1 MAIWRTSSTRR
12 FPWTDRP
19 VLLLC
24 ALGIL
29 LAVLT
34 ALAVSLGPV
43 QVPLSQLWGF
53 LLGEE
58 IPQSSWNILRHIRL
72 PRAAA
77 AVLTGAALAVSGAV
91 LQAVLMNPLAGP
103 NIIGVNAGSGFFVL
117 AAALLFPGRWD
128 VTPLAAFSGALLAC
142 GIIYALAAKT
152 GASRITIVLAGV
164 AVSGFF
170 GAGSDAITVLVPD
183 AWAGA
188 SAFLVGGFSG
198 VTTGQLSFA
207 LWYVLGGLLSALLFS
222 HDLNVLALGEE
233 TARSLGLPVKGC
245 RFLFLAIA
253 AVLAGG
259 AVSMGGLLGFV
270 GLIVPHAARFLM
282 GEDNR
287 LLLPAAALLGGAF
300 VVGCDLLS
308 RLIFAPYEL
317 PVGILLNFIGGPFF
331 LWLLLKERRRR
342 R

>member
-29 LAVLT
+29 LAALT

-183 AWAGA
+183 AWAEA

-308 RLIFAPYEL
+308 RLLFAPYEL

>member
-29 LAVLT
+29 LAALT

-233 TARSLGLPVKGC
+233 TALSLGLSIKGC

-308 RLIFAPYEL
+308 RLLFAPYEL

>member
-188 SAFLVGGFSG
+188 NAFLVGGFSG

-308 RLIFAPYEL
+308 RLLFAPYEL

>member
-1 MAIWRTSSTRR
+1 
-12 FPWTDRP
+12 
-19 VLLLC
+19 
-24 ALGIL
+24 
-29 LAVLT
+29 
-34 ALAVSLGPV
+34 V

-308 RLIFAPYEL
+308 RLLFAPYEL

>member
-128 VTPLAAFSGALLAC
+128 VTGLRHHLRP
-142 GIIYALAAKT
+142 
-152 GASRITIVLAGV
+152 
-164 AVSGFF
+164 
-170 GAGSDAITVLVPD
+170 
-183 AWAGA
+183 
-188 SAFLVGGFSG
+188 GG
-198 VTTGQLSFA
+198 
-207 LWYVLGGLLSALLFS
+207 
-222 HDLNVLALGEE
+222 
-233 TARSLGLPVKGC
+233 
-245 RFLFLAIA
+245 
-253 AVLAGG
+253 
-259 AVSMGGLLGFV
+259 
-270 GLIVPHAARFLM
+270 
-282 GEDNR
+282 
-287 LLLPAAALLGGAF
+287 
-300 VVGCDLLS
+300 
-308 RLIFAPYEL
+308 
-317 PVGILLNFIGGPFF
+317 
-331 LWLLLKERRRR
+331 
-342 R
+342 

>member
-188 SAFLVGGFSG
+188 NAFLVGGFSG

-207 LWYVLGGLLSALLFS
+207 LWYILGGLLSALLFS

-308 RLIFAPYEL
+308 RLLFAPYEL

>member
-29 LAVLT
+29 LAALT

-188 SAFLVGGFSG
+188 NAFLVGGFSG

>member
-1 MAIWRTSSTRR
+1 MVTSPTSSTRR
-12 FPWTDRP
+12 SPWTDRP
-19 VLLLC
+19 LLTLC
-24 ALGIL
+24 LLGLL

-34 ALAVSLGPV
+34 LLAVSLGPV
-43 QVPLSQLWGF
+43 RIPLRELLGF
-53 LLGEE
+53 LGGED
-58 IPQSSWNILRHIRL
+58 IPQSSRNILRHVRL

-91 LQAVLMNPLAGP
+91 LQAVLQNPLAGP

-117 AAALLFPGRWD
+117 AASLLFPGRWD
-128 VTPLAAFSGALLAC
+128 VTPLAAFLGALLAC
-142 GIIYALAAKT
+142 GTIYTLAAKT

-170 GAGSDAITVLVPD
+170 GAGSDTITVLAPD
-183 AWAGA
+183 AWTGA

-198 VTTGQLSFA
+198 VTEGQISFA
-207 LWYVLGGLLSALLFS
+207 LWYVLGGLLLALLLS

-233 TARSLGLPVKGC
+233 TAQSLGLPVKGC
-245 RFLFLAIA
+245 RLLFLAVA

-259 AVSMGGLLGFV
+259 AVSMGGLLGFA
-270 GLIVPHAARFLM
+270 GLIVPHAARFLL

-287 LLLPAAALLGGAF
+287 LLLPAAALLGGSF

-308 RLIFAPYEL
+308 RLLFAPYEL

>member
-29 LAVLT
+29 LAALT

-117 AAALLFPGRWD
+117 AAALLFPERWD

-308 RLIFAPYEL
+308 RLLFAPYEL

>member
-29 LAVLT
+29 LAALT

-308 RLIFAPYEL
+308 RLLFAPYEL

>member
-300 VVGCDLLS
+300 VVGCALLS
-308 RLIFAPYEL
+308 RLLFAPYEL

>member
-29 LAVLT
+29 LAALT

-308 RLIFAPYEL
+308 RLLFAPYEL
-317 PVGILLNFIGGPFF
+317 PVGILLSFIGGPFF

>member
-29 LAVLT
+29 LAALT

-53 LLGEE
+53 LLVEE

-308 RLIFAPYEL
+308 RLLFAPYEL

>member
-29 LAVLT
+29 LAALT

-188 SAFLVGGFSG
+188 NAFLVGGFSG

-308 RLIFAPYEL
+308 RLLFAPYEL

>member
-29 LAVLT
+29 LAALT

-259 AVSMGGLLGFV
+259 WPYCPSRCPVPDGGG
-270 GLIVPHAARFLM
+270 
-282 GEDNR
+282 
-287 LLLPAAALLGGAF
+287 
-300 VVGCDLLS
+300 
-308 RLIFAPYEL
+308 
-317 PVGILLNFIGGPFF
+317 
-331 LWLLLKERRRR
+331 
-342 R
+342 

>member
-308 RLIFAPYEL
+308 RLLFAPYEL